1 MELWEKIKRF
11 LLFWLCV
18 FVLLFVAAVIVH
30 WSDIVMWTNG
40 QLQAAASALFT
51 IVVLVFLL
59 VFIFR
64 SLF

>member
-18 FVLLFVAAVIVH
+18 FVLLFVVAVIVH
-30 WSDIVMWTNG
+30 WSNIVMRANG
-40 QLQAAASALFT
+40 QLQAADSALFT

-59 VFIFR
+59 VIILR